1 MEGRSVLVT
10 GARGLIGRAVV
21 RRLRAHAQPVMAVV
35 RPGGTSDPGEIAVDL
50 AEPGLELS
58 RQLPRPAAIVHLAA
72 AVPNR
77 PGDSNDETTAEL
89 TRRIDHTIFCAC
101 ETWRVP
107 AVYASGTGLYDW
119 TDAATKREDAALV
132 SHSPYHA
139 AKVEGDRL
147 FQDLE
152 GACIARISSPYG
164 QGLSPQSVLA
174 KWLAIAGA
182 DEALAL
188 WGEGAREQDF
198 IHVDD
203 VARFID
209 EALSHAAQGVFNVAS
224 GHPVTMRDLADAV
237 VRATRRG
244 SWRFSGRPDPQEC
257 HFARFNVSKARQLLG
272 WTAAVPLEEGLRK
285 LITEAER
292 A

>member
-1 MEGRSVLVT
+1 MERRSILVT

-21 RRLRAHAQPVMAVV
+21 RLLRARAQPVMAVV
-35 RPGGTSDPGEIAVDL
+35 RPGGTSDPGDTAVNL

-58 RQLPRPAAIVHLAA
+58 RQLPRPAAVVHLAA

-77 PGDSNDETTAEL
+77 PGDANDKATAEL
-89 TRRIDHTIFCAC
+89 TRRIDKAIFCAC

-107 AVYASGTGLYDW
+107 AVYASGTALYDW
-119 TDAATKREDAALV
+119 TDAATKTEDAALV

-164 QGLSPQSVLA
+164 QGLSSQSVLA
-174 KWLAIAGA
+174 KWLAVAEG
-182 DEALAL
+182 DEALEL
-188 WGEGAREQDF
+188 WGDGAREQDF

-203 VARFID
+203 IARFID
-209 EALSHAAQGVFNVAS
+209 KALLRKAQGVFNVAS

-237 VRATRRG
+237 VRAARRG
-244 SWRFSGRPDPQEC
+244 SWRFSGRPDPQER
-257 HFARFNVSKARQLLG
+257 HLARFDVSKARQLLG
-272 WTAAVPLEEGLRK
+272 WTAAVTLEEGLRK
-285 LITEAER
+285 LIIEAEK

>member
-21 RRLRAHAQPVMAVV
+21 RLLRARAQPVVAVV
-35 RPGGTSDPGEIAVDL
+35 RPGSTSDPGDIAINL

-58 RQLPRPAAIVHLAA
+58 RRLPRPAAVVHLAA

-77 PGDSNDETTAEL
+77 PGAANDEATAEL

-101 ETWRVP
+101 EAWCVP
-107 AVYASGTGLYDW
+107 TVYASGTGLYDW
-119 TDAATKREDAALV
+119 TDAATKTENAELV
-132 SHSPYHA
+132 PHSPYHS
-139 AKVEGDRL
+139 AKAEGDRL

-152 GACIARISSPYG
+152 GACVARIASPYG

-174 KWLAIAGA
+174 KWLAVANA
-182 DEALAL
+182 DEALEL

-203 VARFID
+203 VAHFINT
-209 EALSHAAQGVFNVAS
+209 ALVHAVQGVFNVAS
-224 GHPVTMRDLADAV
+224 GYPVTMRDLADAV
-237 VRATRRG
+237 VRAARRG
-244 SWRFSGRPDPQEC
+244 SWRLSGRPDPQER
-257 HFARFNVSKARQLLG
+257 HFARFDVSKARQQLG
-272 WTAAVPLEEGLRK
+272 WAAAVPLEEGLRK
-285 LITEAER
+285 LITEAEG